1 VLLVDGTGPG
11 HATYEPFSP
20 GWFYEV
26 GDLNMDAPTEGTYY
40 LVVFEDNHND
50 DTGSHTHGATSYGLV
65 VGYIESFTPLELILV
80 PYSAQ

>member
-1 VLLVDGTGPG
+1 MLLVDGTDPG
-11 HATYEPFSP
+11 QATYEPFSP

-40 LVVFEDNHND
+40 VVVFEDNHND